1 MRERRRRGEG
11 WPDPAA
17 AERLLDGR
25 DAESDVA
32 RLLAA
37 AARPL
42 EGRPEDEAA
51 ALAAFREAHAAKAG
65 RAGSAVRAGQAGAG
79 RSGARRRSRP
89 RSFTVKALVG
99 GAAAALALGGV
110 AIAAQGGDLPRPFHH
125 SHPDTPRP
133 TTPPPSPSATSPA
146 PVLPAPTTT
155 PAAPPTTPGR
165 TPTVTHPPKPTSPT
179 PSARPRSLKGLCVA
193 YLKQEANAPGGHPL
207 DPADLARLTKEAGGP
222 TRVHAYCQTLTA
234 HPTTATP
241 LSLSVTI
248 TITPQP

>member
-1 MRERRRRGEG
+1 MRQRRRRGEG

-17 AERLLDGR
+17 AERVLDGR
-25 DAESDVA
+25 DAESDIA

-42 EGRPEDEAA
+42 EGRPEGEAA

-65 RAGSAVRAGQAGAG
+65 RAGTAVRAERAVAG
-79 RSGARRRSRP
+79 RAGVRRSSGP
-89 RSFTVKALVG
+89 RSFTVKALLG

-133 TTPPPSPSATSPA
+133 TTPPASPPATSPA
-146 PVLPAPTTT
+146 PVLPAPTTA
-155 PAAPPTTPGR
+155 PAAPPSTPGHA
-165 TPTVTHPPKPTSPT
+165 PTMTHPPKATSPT

-207 DPADLARLTKEAGGP
+207 DPADLARLTKQAGGP
-222 TRVHAYCQTLTA
+222 THVHAYCQALTA

-241 LSLSVTI
+241 LSLGVTI
-248 TITPQP
+248 TITP